1 MRASFNYKIIGLQV
15 IEQSKNKR
23 LLIEDEKKMIQ
34 WKQSLVK
41 LSPGVSLSNN
51 IRNPTDN
58 ERFSI
63 YTMTHEKILVKIKK
77 KYSILYT
84 EEVLS
89 NENNL
94 CKTVEGLLLISIWYA
109 LTTAKPRWLCGFN
122 GFRWAGQCGLFGHTH
137 LVCLHGVEA
146 DHRRPAALVVAVHAP
161 LQVHLEGINHP
172 NLKQTGNR
180 SSSSSSSPDMRFM
193 HFIWDQH
200 QQVTLQQCIDF
211 LIHRLLFS
219 SAKLMN

>member
-77 KYSILYT
+77 NIPYFIQKKSCPMRIIY
-84 EEVLS
+84 V
-89 NENNL
+89 
-94 CKTVEGLLLISIWYA
+94 
-109 LTTAKPRWLCGFN
+109 
-122 GFRWAGQCGLFGHTH
+122 
-137 LVCLHGVEA
+137 
-146 DHRRPAALVVAVHAP
+146 
-161 LQVHLEGINHP
+161 
-172 NLKQTGNR
+172 KQ
-180 SSSSSSSPDMRFM
+180 
-193 HFIWDQH
+193 
-200 QQVTLQQCIDF
+200 
-211 LIHRLLFS
+211 
-219 SAKLMN
+219 